1 MVSPRFLALAV
12 CLVACG
18 QTPEPIATPPS
29 QVAASASAS
38 AAAAA
43 ASAPPAD
50 DVRLPKGVTP
60 KDYTLDLRVDPRKE
74 TFEGAVTVRVA
85 LDKPSRHVVLHA
97 RDVTVTRAVAAA
109 GAERLPAKWSSRR
122 AKGAHNADEEL
133 VLSFER
139 DLPAGE
145 VTIEIV
151 YSAPFAKLRGL
162 YRVKVGA
169 EWYAFTQLEAVD
181 ARRMFPSFDEP
192 RFKTPFSIRVSA
204 PQGMKAFANS
214 AMVRTEPDG
223 DQVRHIFEKTL
234 PLPTY
239 LVAIAV
245 GNLDVYE
252 GPKSPVPVRL
262 LATSG
267 KAKMGTEAVK
277 AAADFLKILGEYF
290 DRPYPYGKLD
300 LVAVPDFGPGAMEN
314 VGLVTFREE
323 LLLVDGDAA
332 SMPMKRRM
340 ASVTAHEL
348 AHQWFGNL
356 VTMPWW
362 DDLWLNEGFAT
373 WMAAKACDTWQPGFG
388 GVLELTAGKLG
399 AMNADMLP
407 SARPVRVPVETSDAI
422 HDSGGWSAYQKGG
435 SVIAMLERWIG
446 EAAFRDGIRAYVKAH
461 EHGTVT
467 SEDLLLALDKATDKP
482 VSKVAKSFLD
492 QPGVPLVTFEGKCT
506 PPPGSALGGLP
517 GVVLRLSQAP
527 LDALPSDRKGPA
539 PTWTIPVCVGSG
551 SNPPVCTLLDGGS
564 AELAVPG
571 CGPVYPNASEAGY
584 YRFAGADIVALTAMK
599 SLTEAERLGLLSN
612 AWALTQAGRLDAGKL
627 FDVLDRS
634 SIGAETSRVV
644 VDQAIGILYGVRDAL
659 IDAQH
664 AAAFRGR
671 VSRWLTPQA
680 KRLGWDAKR
689 GESDD
694 VRLLRLSVLGALWD
708 LAEDAQV
715 ARDAEPRAAAYLKDP
730 KSVDRDLGPLAVRIS
745 ALAGGAAK
753 PDVLKQKL
761 ATALPFD
768 RTVIISALASVKD
781 AAAQRAT
788 FEMLVSGDIRAGDA
802 RYVWGAASRRPE
814 SRAAFSAWLRERFV
828 ALQTKL
834 DNVGYFA
841 STIGWQCDEARQS
854 EEVAF
859 FEPKL
864 SSVEGMQRSF
874 DEGLARSRLCVRMRS
889 RELAN
894 AGRWLDTHK

>member
-1 MVSPRFLALAV
+1 MVRPPFLALAV
-12 CLVACG
+12 CLAACG
-18 QTPEPIATPPS
+18 QPPEPIAARPS
-29 QVAASASAS
+29 PAPASAVAASASA
-38 AAAAA
+38 
-43 ASAPPAD
+43 PPAD
-50 DVRLPKGVTP
+50 NVRLPKGVTP
-60 KDYTLDLRVDPRKE
+60 KDYTLDLRVDPRIE
-74 TFEGAVTVRVA
+74 TFEGAVAVRVA
-85 LDKPSRHVVLHA
+85 LDKPSRHIVLHA
-97 RDVTVTRAVAAA
+97 RDVTITRAGATS

-122 AKGAHNADEEL
+122 AKGARNADEEL

-145 VTIEIV
+145 VTIEIE

-162 YRVKVGA
+162 YRVNVGA

-192 RFKTPFSIRVSA
+192 RFKTPFSIRISV
-204 PQGMKAFANS
+204 PKGMKAFANS

-223 DQVRHIFEKTL
+223 DRVRHIFEKTL

-245 GNLDVYE
+245 GDLDVLE
-252 GPKSPVPVRL
+252 GPKSPVPIRL

-267 KAKMGTEAVK
+267 KAKMGNEAIK
-277 AAADFLKILGEYF
+277 AAADFLRILGEYF

-348 AHQWFGNL
+348 AHQWFGDL
-356 VTMPWW
+356 VTPPWW

-373 WMAAKACDTWQPGFG
+373 WMAAKACDTWRPGFG

-446 EAAFRDGIRAYVKAH
+446 EAAFRDGIRAYIKSH

-492 QPGVPLVTFEGKCT
+492 QPGVPLVTFEGKCS
-506 PPPGSALGGLP
+506 PPPGSPVGGLP
-517 GVVLRLSQAP
+517 GVVLRLHLSQAP
-527 LDALPSDRKGPA
+527 LHALPSDSKGPV
-539 PTWTIPVCVGSG
+539 PTWTIPICVGSG
-551 SNPPVCTLLDGGS
+551 SKPPVCTLLDGGS
-564 AELAVPG
+564 ADLAVPG
-571 CGPVYPNASEAGY
+571 CDPVYPNASEAGY
-584 YRFAGADIVALTAMK
+584 YRFAGTDIVALAATKTLA
-599 SLTEAERLGLLSN
+599 EAERLGLLSN
-612 AWALTQAGRLDAGKL
+612 AWALVQAGRLDAGKL

-659 IDAQH
+659 LDAQH

-680 KRLGWDAKR
+680 KRLGWDAKK

-694 VRLLRLSVLGALWD
+694 IRLLRLSVLGALWE
-708 LAEDAQV
+708 LAGDAQV

-745 ALAGGAAK
+745 ALSGGAAK
-753 PDVLKQKL
+753 PDVLRQKL

-768 RTVIISALASVKD
+768 RTVIIGALASVKD

-788 FEMLVSGDIRAGDA
+788 FEMIVSGDIRAGDA
-802 RYVWGAASRRPE
+802 RYVWGSASRQPE

-828 ALQTKL
+828 DLEKKL
-834 DNVGYFA
+834 DEVGYFA

-854 EEVAF
+854 EAVAF
-859 FEPKL
+859 YEPKL

-874 DEGLARSRLCVRMRS
+874 DEGLARSRLCVQMRG